1 MATKTELINKA
12 LTLIGAAP
20 IVSITDSSN
29 NARIA
34 NRVYDSSL
42 RSLLSECAWNF
53 AVKRALLATS
63 SETLAWYHSG
73 ITIVYARPSDCIR
86 IFGTNDVDAT
96 WYEEGDLIISDTSDL
111 GIRYVQY
118 LDTTSRFPSSFTEAF
133 IDRLCA
139 DMAFAILNSAKIAQA
154 YIEKYERVSLP
165 KARSENA
172 QVGEQQFLQ
181 DDAWELAKYNNSN
194 TDA

>member
-139 DMAFAILNSAKIAQA
+139 DMAFAILNSAKIAQV